1 MDEREKELVRKALSA
16 LCGKKKEEMKLPI
29 SGERFW
35 GAINPITLIDS
46 NLNLKSGDRTVVGV
60 SRLNISSSPDVNNKG
75 FILII
80 SGKIAS

>member
-1 MDEREKELVRKALSA
+1 MKEKKSWYEKPCQHSA
-16 LCGKKKEEMKLPI
+16 AKKKEMKSP
-29 SGERFW
+29 STGEKLW

-46 NLNLKSGDRTVVGV
+46 NLNLKSGDQAVVGV

>member
-1 MDEREKELVRKALSA
+1 MKKKKSWCEKPCQHSA
-16 LCGKKKEEMKLPI
+16 AKKKEEMKLPI